1 MSAEAKSR
9 MSINDHPEKKTVAS
23 PHSVGCVEH
32 NHLLD
37 EFGLTIQALIR
48 LHEHQFRAI
57 MDGDTESQRFDVLI
71 HMASEKKQLAKY
83 AYLRHVEDHGCSK
96 F

>member
-1 MSAEAKSR
+1 

-23 PHSVGCVEH
+23 PHSVGCAEH

-37 EFGLTIQALIR
+37 EFGLTIQALIQ